1 MFVIVLNFIL
11 KNISIFGDILLELCM
26 LKCGMS
32 RTEVFRKKCEIQ
44 IDGVNWGESKMG
56 CNFNV
61 LNYDMCTFNWNKVH
75 MIWFR
80 LSKSI

>member
-44 IDGVNWGESKMG
+44 IDGVN
-56 CNFNV
+56 
-61 LNYDMCTFNWNKVH
+61 
-75 MIWFR
+75 
-80 LSKSI
+80 